1 MGQLYSAIRR
11 RISRLLRSPAE
22 RRHALV
28 GQARLWKMK
37 REFQIDFLKGH
48 GLRAHDYLF
57 DMGCGTLRGGL
68 PLIEYL
74 DVGHYY
80 GFDVRP
86 AVLEEARKELASAEL
101 EDKRPVLLTAPAIGE
116 ITVDRTFDVV
126 WAFSVLIHL
135 ADDILDECIGFAGR
149 HMDAD
154 SIFYGNVQ
162 IGERRD
168 AVWQGFPAVWRP
180 MAFYQEVAA
189 RHGLSIEDIGSL
201 AEVGHLSGVTEQ
213 DAQRMLVLRNIK

>member
-1 MGQLYSAIRR
+1 MGQLYPAIRR
-11 RISRLLRSPAE
+11 RIVRLLRSPAE

-48 GLRAHDYLF
+48 GLRADGHLF
-57 DMGCGTLRGGL
+57 DMGCGTLRGGI

-74 DVGHYY
+74 DEGHYY
-80 GFDVRP
+80 GFDVRA
-86 AVLEEARKELASAEL
+86 AVLEEAKKELANARL
-101 EDKRPVLLTAPAIGE
+101 QHKQPVLLTAPTIRSL
-116 ITVDRTFDVV
+116 TVDRTFDIV

-135 ADDILDECIGFAGR
+135 SDDILDECIGFAAE
-149 HMDAD
+149 HMGSE

-168 AVWQGFPAVWRP
+168 AMWQGFPAVWRP
-180 MAFYQEVAA
+180 IVFYQEAA
-189 RHGLSIEDIGSL
+189 SRHGLSIEDIGSL
-201 AEVGHLSGVTEQ
+201 AEVGHLSGVEEQ
-213 DAQRMLVLRNIK
+213 DAQRMLVFRKIK